1 MSARPPPGVV
11 LCLFFAYQICRAAPL
26 PAAALLDA
34 SLPSALVGVL
44 CAHTYAVVPRP
55 IVGALMRIVRLLAA
69 DERLSAELVACGVLM
84 ALAAYLDTQVCEYLL
99 AVLGG
104 GSARVD
110 VPIWGRL
117 RTSVG

>member
-1 MSARPPPGVV
+1 M
-11 LCLFFAYQICRAAPL
+11 FACSEQICRAAPL

-55 IVGALMRIVRLLAA
+55 IVGALMRIVRLLTA

-84 ALAAYLDTQVCEYLL
+84 ALAAYLDTQVL
-99 AVLGG
+99 ASTRGG
-104 GSARVD
+104 GWSARVG
-110 VPIWGRL
+110 VSRRL
-117 RTSVG
+117 RIS

>member
-1 MSARPPPGVV
+1 M
-11 LCLFFAYQICRAAPL
+11 CLFFAYQICRAAPL

-117 RTSVG
+117 RTNVG